1 MKDSRFDPI
10 TKEEF
15 TKLHC
20 SVSILTHFEEA
31 RDYLDW
37 EVCVCVCVCVCVNLS
52 VCVCVC
58 EPVCVW
64 GGGGGVAEG
73 GVRFLLKKFLTENL

>member
-15 TKLHC
+15 SKLHC

-37 EVCVCVCVCVCVNLS
+37 EVDILNKTFV
-52 VCVCVC
+52 
-58 EPVCVW
+58 
-64 GGGGGVAEG
+64 
-73 GVRFLLKKFLTENL
+73 F